1 MKNIFSSL
9 SDSRRHRQCVR
20 RTFALLATTLCLQ
33 VFAEVGNP
41 MRFGHLGMG
50 EGLSQSTVNAMLQ
63 DQTGFLWFG
72 TENGLNRYD
81 GNRVHQYKRDPG
93 NPNSLGADFIWDMT
107 EDAHGNLWIGTNGG
121 GVARWNATTDDFTSF
136 RHDPE
141 DVNSISKDIVRAVTY
156 TTDGSVW
163 VGTSGAG
170 LDRLNPATG
179 ITEHYRHDA
188 ADPNSLASDEV
199 YELMQD
205 SRGIIWISTNNGLS
219 RFDPITRTFENFRN
233 EAGNNQ
239 SLSSNKV
246 RAIFEDRQG
255 MLWFGTRNSG
265 LNRFDRESGTF
276 ARFQHDAEDD
286 RTLSHNGVR
295 SIFEDDAGRLWI
307 GTNKGLNL
315 FDRQRN
321 RFFHYKHDRSDPG
334 SLSDS
339 YIMSL
344 YQDRSGI
351 LWVGTRN
358 KGASKWNP
366 RSWGFGHFSPDRLSF
381 GNVTSFA
388 EDRSKTLWVGTFGGG
403 LNKIN
408 RATGDVAF
416 LTKEADT
423 APIISDNHIM
433 SMLITAR
440 NELWLGT
447 MVAGVDRVNL
457 DTGEVTNFRHDPN
470 DPASLSSNGIMT
482 LFEDR
487 EGNIWI
493 GTFGGGA
500 NRMASDG
507 TITRFPFGQSVN
519 EGLASA
525 RATAFA
531 QDRHGHI
538 WIGTDGGGLSIY
550 DPENGYFH
558 NYRHNQK
565 DPTSISADTIYAIHR
580 DINGVMWVG
589 TQGGG
594 LTRAIGN
601 LAYPERLGFEQF
613 IPTSGPTINNV
624 VYGIESDT
632 DGDLWMSTNYGI
644 TQYSSATNKVAN
656 FHRSHGLQSE
666 EFNFGAHYR
675 SPTGQLFFGGAN
687 GFNAFYPSDL
697 GINTTP
703 PTVVLTQ
710 VSLLNKPIDNG
721 KPHWLTRTLDLSH
734 QDDVLSIEYSA
745 LDFADPSQNRFAYKL
760 EGFDPEWIEAGNKRH
775 VTYTNLDAG
784 DYRFMVRAANNDGVW
799 QTDEMS
805 LTLSTSPAPW
815 NSPVAYFVY
824 LMILMGAAA
833 LAWSIHQKQLQREA
847 SYRRRLEKDVQERT
861 RELAARNGE
870 LKQLNQRFLQASI
883 TDPLTGLRN
892 RRFVFEEIAKDIDVV
907 RRRYQS
913 NPGARP
919 LADSSP
925 EQSDF
930 IFMMIDLDNF
940 KPVNDTCGHSAGD
953 EMLLQIRD
961 LLQSCC
967 RSSDVVI
974 RWGGDEFLVIG
985 RYSDLRQGEVL
996 AERIRAAME
1005 NAVFSVGNGQA
1016 TRSTASIGITG
1027 FPFCRTRPDLMDWEQ
1042 LLSLADTAMYRAKAT
1057 RNAWVSIASTEQSAT
1072 VINPFYSF
1080 RDHTDAMVEQGM
1092 LEIRHSD
1099 DANSEARRE
1108 A

>member
-1 MKNIFSSL
+1 MMDLKRTPVLARRILTQMTTALVLAFSTSL
-9 SDSRRHRQCVR
+9 
-20 RTFALLATTLCLQ
+20 AL
-33 VFAEVGNP
+33 AEVGNP

-50 EGLSQSTVNAMLQ
+50 EGLSQSTVNVMHQ

-81 GNRVHQYKRDPG
+81 GNRVHQYKRDPN

-107 EDAHGNLWIGTNGG
+107 EDANGNLWIATNGG
-121 GVARWNATTDDFTSF
+121 GVARWNSTTNDFTSY
-136 RHDPE
+136 RHNPE
-141 DVNSISKDIVRAVTY
+141 DESSISMDGVRTITY

-163 VGTSGAG
+163 LGTMGAG

-179 ITEHYRHDA
+179 KSEHYRHDETN
-188 ADPNSLASDEV
+188 DNSLANDEV
-199 YELMQD
+199 YEVMQD
-205 SRGIIWISTNNGLS
+205 SRGIIWVTTNNGLS
-219 RFDPITRTFENFRN
+219 RFDPITRAFENFRY
-233 EAGNNQ
+233 EAGNPN

-246 RAIFEDRQG
+246 RAIGEDKQG
-255 MLWFGTRNSG
+255 MLWFGTRSSG
-265 LNRFDRESGTF
+265 LNRFDRESGVFT
-276 ARFQHDAEDD
+276 RFQHDANDNQ
-286 RTLSHNGVR
+286 TLSHNGVR
-295 SIFEDDAGRLWI
+295 SIFEDDAGRLWV
-307 GTNKGLNL
+307 GTNTGLNL

-321 RFFHYKHDRSDPG
+321 RFLHYKHDRSDPG

-351 LWVGTRN
+351 LWVGTRS

-366 RSWGFGHFSPDRLSF
+366 RSWGFGHFSPDRLSD

-388 EDRSKTLWVGTFGGG
+388 EDRSKTLWVGTFGSG

-408 RATGDVAF
+408 RSSGDVSF
-416 LTKEADT
+416 ITKDSAEA
-423 APIISDNHIM
+423 PVISDNHIM
-433 SMLITAR
+433 SMVITAR

-447 MVAGVDRVNL
+447 MVAGIDRVNL

-470 DPASLSSNGIMT
+470 DESTISSNGIMA

-493 GTFGGGA
+493 GTFGGGV
-500 NRMASDG
+500 NRMSTDG
-507 TITRFPFGQSVN
+507 SVMRFPFNQSPS
-519 EGLASA
+519 EGVSSA
-525 RATAFA
+525 RATAFE
-531 QDRHGHI
+531 QDRSGRI

-550 DPENGYFH
+550 DEVSGYFH
-558 NYRHNQK
+558 TYRHNQK
-565 DPTSISADTIYAIHR
+565 DPDSISADTIYDIHR
-580 DINGVMWVG
+580 DMNGVMWVG

-594 LTRAIGN
+594 LTRAVGDVN
-601 LAYPERLGFEQF
+601 QPGAYKFKRF
-613 IPTSGPTINNV
+613 IPSSGPTINNV

-632 DGDLWMSTNYGI
+632 DGDLWLSTNYGI
-644 TQYSSATNKVAN
+644 SQYATSASKVSN

-697 GINTTP
+697 GINTVP
-703 PTVVLTQ
+703 PEVVLTR
-710 VSLLNKPIDNG
+710 VSLLNKPIDIG
-721 KPHWLTRTLDLSH
+721 KPHWLADELSLSH
-734 QDDVLSIEYSA
+734 RDDVLSIEFSA
-745 LDFADPSQNRFAYKL
+745 LDFAAPTQNRFAYKL

-784 DYRFMVRAANNDGVW
+784 DYRFLVRASNSDGVW
-799 QTDEMS
+799 QTDEMALN
-805 LTLSTSPAPW
+805 LTTAPAPW
-815 NSPVAYFVY
+815 NSRTAYFLY
-824 LMILMGAAA
+824 FLLAIGAAW
-833 LAWSIHQKQLQREA
+833 LAWSIHQKQLRQEA
-847 SYRRRLEKDVQERT
+847 GYRRRLEKDVQERT

-892 RRFVFEEIAKDIDVV
+892 RRYVFEEIAKDIDVV
-907 RRRYQS
+907 RRRYES
-913 NPGARP
+913 GGAALPIDLNNPN
-919 LADSSP
+919 
-925 EQSDF
+925 QSDF

-953 EMLLQIRD
+953 EMLMQIRD
-961 LLQSCC
+961 LLLACC
-967 RSSDVVI
+967 RSSDAVI

-996 AERIRAAME
+996 AERIRSRME
-1005 NAVFSVGNGQA
+1005 NAIFSVGNGQA
-1016 TRSTASIGITG
+1016 TRTTASIGITG
-1027 FPFCRTRPDLMDWEQ
+1027 FPFVRSKPDLMDWEQ
-1042 LLSLADTAMYRAKAT
+1042 LLSLADSAMYRAKAT
-1057 RNAWVSIASTEQSAT
+1057 RNAWVSIVSTEQSSS

-1092 LEIRHSD
+1092 LEVRSSHDTDID
-1099 DANSEARRE
+1099 LALEG
-1108 A
+1108 